1 MTDFR
6 AQQLDL
12 SVYYTPYIQKS
23 KQCILMAVHTGR
35 PPRFWTVQ
43 EGLSNQTTQM
53 PIDSLPI
60 WLSHEATEHSL
71 LPSETNIVPGSVE

>member
-1 MTDFR
+1 MDFR
-6 AQQLDL
+6 AQQLDVL
-12 SVYYTPYIQKS
+12 VYYTPYIQKS
-23 KQCILMAVHTGR
+23 EQCILTAVHTGR
-35 PPRFWTVQ
+35 PPQFWTFQ

-53 PIDSLPI
+53 PIDSFPM